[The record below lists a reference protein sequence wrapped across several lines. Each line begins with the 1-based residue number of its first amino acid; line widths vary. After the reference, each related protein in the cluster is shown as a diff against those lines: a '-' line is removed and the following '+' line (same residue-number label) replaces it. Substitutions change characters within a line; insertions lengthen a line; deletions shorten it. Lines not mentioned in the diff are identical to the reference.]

1 MNIEELARQ
10 AGINTKFWNMG
21 AGSVLFVSFVDGIPR
36 SSFEHFTR
44 LLTAEVL
51 EQAAQKCDNMPAP
64 AACSGVE
71 KSLWDVATIAAGDAS
86 RAMKPTREAK

>member
-36 SSFEHFTR
+36 SNFEHYTA
-44 LLTAEVL
+44 LVKAEVL
-51 EQAAQKCDNMPAP
+51 EQAAQKCDSEHFGKDVNDACNTESDEAYNLALKH
-64 AACSGVE
+64 AAE
-71 KSLWDVATIAAGDAS
+71 AI
-86 RAMKPTREAK
+86 RAMML